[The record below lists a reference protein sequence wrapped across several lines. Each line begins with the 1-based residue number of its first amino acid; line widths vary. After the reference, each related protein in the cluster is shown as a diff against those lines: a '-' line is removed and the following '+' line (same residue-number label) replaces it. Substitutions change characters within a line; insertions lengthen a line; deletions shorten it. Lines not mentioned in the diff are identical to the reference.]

1 MRVSVVIPSYN
12 HARFIRQTV
21 RSVLEQDHPDLEL
34 VVVDD
39 GSTDNSVA
47 IIEEET
53 ALFPDVDTI
62 LHVQS
67 NHGAHAAINKGIE
80 LSTGHCITILN
91 SDDYYLPGRIR
102 RIVELAEARSLF
114 FIFTGIDFV
123 GDNGETLE
131 PEHPHSVWYRN
142 ILGRVEHAPTVG
154 FGLLQDNLSV
164 TSGNFAFSR
173 ALYDQVGGFA
183 DYNFCHDW
191 DFLMRAVRLVEPEY
205 LDLPLLSY
213 RVHETN
219 TTHSLRH
226 LQEDEVSHVLNGFLQ
241 LCQQEGTPNPLAP
254 CPENWPG
261 FFEVFTRKQR
271 FHFGSESIAAYIREA
286 ASESPD
292 APIEVSPS
300 T

>member
-47 IIEEET
+47 IIEEEIGF
-53 ALFPDVDTI
+53 FPDVDTI

-102 RIVELAEARSLF
+102 RIVELAANRSLF

-123 GDNGETLE
+123 GDNGQILE
-131 PEHPHSVWYRN
+131 REHPHSVWYRK
-142 ILGRVEHAPTVG
+142 ILGRVEQAPTVG

-173 ALYDQVGGFA
+173 ALYDQIGGFS

-219 TTHSLRH
+219 STHSLRH
-226 LQEDEVSHVLNGFLQ
+226 LQEEEVSQVLNGFLE
-241 LCQQEGTPNPLAP
+241 LCQLNGTQNPLAP
-254 CPENWPG
+254 CPENWPH
-261 FFEVFTRKQR
+261 FFEIFARKQS
-271 FHFGSESIAAYIREA
+271 FHFGPEPIAEYIRET
-286 ASESPD
+286 ASESPGARTD
-292 APIEVSPS
+292 VSS
-300 T
+300 SS